1 MPAFPALENRL
12 SDGVVELR
20 LAKEWDIPDVLIAH
34 QDDPTLY
41 RRLGLVRPPSG
52 AELGRRSEAEPGER
66 AAGRTLCLTV
76 VEPGDD
82 TCRGQIDVHHLDW
95 DQGCAELGIWLA
107 PQFRGRGLA
116 PQALRLAA
124 AWLFEGCGLR
134 RLTVRTEPD
143 NRPMIGAARA
153 AGFREEEPRQGSAC
167 LSLTPGDL

>member
-1 MPAFPALENRL
+1 
-12 SDGVVELR
+12 
-20 LAKEWDIPDVLIAH
+20 
-34 QDDPTLY
+34 
-41 RRLGLVRPPSG
+41 
-52 AELGRRSEAEPGER
+52 LGRRSEAEPGER

-76 VEPGDD
+76 VEPGVD